1 MEGEKKRKR
10 KRYLYRVKGL
20 NYFIYT
26 RLIGGSRLPRLPSD
40 RLKRWQGKMVHRRKS
55 CVTPGGGGW
64 RRFNEGS
71 FSPAYIAPP
80 LRSNF
85 FFFPPP
91 PFALCNARYRPSL
104 LHPPLAT
111 LILSTAEA
119 ITYAKRREREE
130 EEVTSLPRLERDWVL
145 ETISALFRPRF
156 LLVVLEKKRR
166 GTGED
171 VYGAP
176 GT

>member
-1 MEGEKKRKR
+1 
-10 KRYLYRVKGL
+10 
-20 NYFIYT
+20 
-26 RLIGGSRLPRLPSD
+26 
-40 RLKRWQGKMVHRRKS
+40 MVHRRKS
-55 CVTPGGGGW
+55 CVTPVE
-64 RRFNEGS
+64 EGVDGDDLTRDPS
-71 FSPAYIAPP
+71 PP
-80 LRSNF
+80 LISRLRYDPIF
-85 FFFPPP
+85 FSF
-91 PFALCNARYRPSL
+91 LHHPS
-104 LHPPLAT
+104 PSVMPASPSPSLAT

-166 GTGED
+166 EAGEN

>member
-1 MEGEKKRKR
+1 MDGDD
-10 KRYLYRVKGL
+10 L
-20 NYFIYT
+20 T
-26 RLIGGSRLPRLPSD
+26 RDPSPPLISRLRYDPIFFSFLHHPSPSV
-40 RLKRWQGKMVHRRKS
+40 M
-55 CVTPGGGGW
+55 PA
-64 RRFNEGS
+64 
-71 FSPAYIAPP
+71 SP
-80 LRSNF
+80 S
-85 FFFPPP
+85 
-91 PFALCNARYRPSL
+91 
-104 LHPPLAT
+104 PPLAT

-166 GTGED
+166 GAGED

>member
-1 MEGEKKRKR
+1 MARKDGASKKILRDSS
-10 KRYLYRVKGL
+10 G
-20 NYFIYT
+20 
-26 RLIGGSRLPRLPSD
+26 
-40 RLKRWQGKMVHRRKS
+40 
-55 CVTPGGGGW
+55 GGGGW

-91 PFALCNARYRPSL
+91 PFALCNARHRPPL
-104 LHPPLAT
+104 LHPLAT

>member
-1 MEGEKKRKR
+1 
-10 KRYLYRVKGL
+10 
-20 NYFIYT
+20 
-26 RLIGGSRLPRLPSD
+26 
-40 RLKRWQGKMVHRRKS
+40 MVHRRKS
-55 CVTPGGGGW
+55 CVTPVE
-64 RRFNEGS
+64 EGVDGADLTRDPS
-71 FSPAYIAPP
+71 PP
-80 LRSNF
+80 LISRLRYDPIF
-85 FFFPPP
+85 FSFLHHPSPSVMR
-91 PFALCNARYRPSL
+91 AIARLSFT
-104 LHPPLAT
+104 PLAT

-166 GTGED
+166 GAGED